1 MSKKLHLDM
10 AAEREADEIGQKFR
24 NSSDVVGDM
33 SRAYGADLSSVK
45 IHTDSG
51 AADMVAQQGVDAFS
65 TGTDVF
71 FGRGAFNPGNAD
83 SRGLLA
89 HELAH
94 SLQQGVGGGMG
105 AVQQSAPLGAAQ
117 GGWLSNLFRGKKKK
131 KNQEEELVISDVLG
145 AEKDTSSEAA
155 AHMARNTV
163 FEPKRGG
170 TLNHDK
176 IDDFINSFGL
186 DSGNGLSYLEASNR
200 SYQKTVDENGKK
212 ILEGKR
218 RADAYVNL
226 GMRMDQN
233 KSAIAEKAMRG
244 DLYSGLIDDYADMMK
259 YLGENGVDFTKVKAE
274 GKINS
279 AIQDIGGSID
289 KLTYAEGEGYE
300 DLLGKVVTMFGKR
313 FLSDESLDY
322 VDVFHNAIGN
332 ADVFGGEKYGMTGV
346 SGYAL
351 QHMMSTVGGNMT
363 QLAKN
368 EKLKSTPNAGV
379 VGYNVGRAMGSLP
392 KLAMMP
398 EDKVPENMRSLRL
411 RYLQLQDELDNKLR
425 ARDKKSG

>member
-1 MSKKLHLDM
+1 M
-10 AAEREADEIGQKFR
+10 
-24 NSSDVVGDM
+24 
-33 SRAYGADLSSVK
+33 
-45 IHTDSG
+45 DSG
-51 AADMVAQQGVDAFS
+51 DG
-65 TGTDVF
+65 
-71 FGRGAFNPGNAD
+71 
-83 SRGLLA
+83 
-89 HELAH
+89 H
-94 SLQQGVGGGMG
+94 
-105 AVQQSAPLGAAQ
+105 
-117 GGWLSNLFRGKKKK
+117 
-131 KNQEEELVISDVLG
+131 
-145 AEKDTSSEAA
+145 
-155 AHMARNTV
+155 
-163 FEPKRGG
+163 
-170 TLNHDK
+170 
-176 IDDFINSFGL
+176 
-186 DSGNGLSYLEASNR
+186 SYLEASNR
-200 SYQKTVDENGKK
+200 SYQKTVDDGGKT

-368 EKLKSTPNAGV
+368 EKLKSTPDAGM
-379 VGYNVGRAMGSLP
+379 VGMNVGRAMGSLP